1 MTAKMD
7 ANHLLQI
14 TLTTIGF
21 LLTGILSILAYFI
34 KKWID
39 SVEILAAT
47 VRELK
52 EAFIEQRGIHKSFEE
67 RFWDYKKHI
76 EERFQD
82 IETQVSD
89 NTELINKNCISLAET
104 KNSLAEMKKKH

>member
-1 MTAKMD
+1 MD

-39 SVEILAAT
+39 SVEVLSAT

-52 EAFIEQRGIHKSFEE
+52 EAFIEQRSIHKSFEE
-67 RFWDYKKHI
+67 RFLDYKKNI
-76 EERFQD
+76 EDRFQD
-82 IETQVSD
+82 IETQVAD
-89 NTELINKNCISLAET
+89 NTENINKNCLA
-104 KNSLAEMKKKH
+104 LAKIKKG